1 MKPIQEEWFSTA
13 IGTKF
18 DPDGH
23 YGLQCVDLVDAY
35 AQHIF
40 GVPWPICVGGVA
52 GARDLMNVAPDEY
65 WIKIYNDANDPSQIP
80 QRGDVFVYDGDYLNK
95 WGHTGAVSWADVL
108 NIGAVQQDGFA
119 APVRWVDGA
128 HYSDKPAHF
137 ATLGYYQLGT
147 GELLG
152 WLRPR
157 PEKVIGD
164 NISPAGEITTPK
176 DEFTVAEAD
185 RVIQYFQDIMFN
197 GYEYGGVKNPGLA
210 HTLVALPKQIEGVPS
225 AVWRTP
231 VNRDGNKIIAL
242 QELADA
248 KTIGLR
254 VENALKTLQAT
265 VDGLED
271 ADPAVIKE
279 AVSQGLS
286 EAIKAITTVT
296 TVTTKDPK

>member
-40 GVPWPICVGGVA
+40 GVPWQTCVGGVN
-52 GARDLMNVAPDEY
+52 GARDLMRVAPEEY
-65 WIKIYNDANDPSQIP
+65 WIKIYNDPANPDQIP
-80 QRGDVFVYDGDYLNK
+80 ERGDVFVFDGDYLNQF
-95 WGHTGAVSWADVL
+95 GHTGAVSWADVL

-119 APVRWVDGA
+119 LPHKWVDGA
-128 HYSDKPAHF
+128 LYSDKPAHF

-147 GELLG
+147 GALLG

-164 NISPAGEITTPK
+164 YISPAGEITTPK

-185 RVIQYFQDIMFN
+185 RVIQYLKDVLFD
-197 GYEYGGVKNPGLA
+197 GYDYGNVKNPGLA
-210 HTLVALPKQIEGVPS
+210 HHIVTIPNIPS
-225 AVWRTP
+225 AVWKTP
-231 VNRDGNKIIAL
+231 VTRDGNKIIAL

-254 VENALKTLQAT
+254 VEGALKALQAT
-265 VDGLED
+265 VDGLDD